1 MQTPTQEHPAVAGNG
16 LPEEASEGLA
26 CNGAGPGMIRHVTW
40 FSDVLMLLAGTV
52 FLDNTRWTTATV
64 TLQGKPV
71 PADAE
76 AICYA
81 GPDSD
86 VADPAREIML
96 VLRCAPGDDTQQV
109 PQELLLG

>member
-1 MQTPTQEHPAVAGNG
+1 MQTSTQEHQLEASNG

-26 CNGAGPGMIRHVTW
+26 CDGAGPGKIRHVTW
-40 FSDVLMLLAGTV
+40 FSDGLLLLAGTV
-52 FLDNTRWTTATV
+52 SLDNTRWTTATT

-76 AICYA
+76 AIFYA

-86 VADPAREIML
+86 VAGPAREIML
-96 VLRCAPGDDTQQV
+96 ILRCAPGDYAQQV
-109 PQELLLG
+109 PQEL